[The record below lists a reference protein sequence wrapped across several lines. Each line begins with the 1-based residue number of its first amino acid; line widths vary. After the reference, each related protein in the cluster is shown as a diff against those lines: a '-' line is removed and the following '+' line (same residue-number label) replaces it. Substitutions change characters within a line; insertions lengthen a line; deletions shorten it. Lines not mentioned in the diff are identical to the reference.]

1 VSGIDTATRL
11 EVLYSFSPDRR
22 RLAIA
27 RAANGG
33 SGDIFTVP
41 VEVESGQ
48 GALGFRL
55 GKAELFL
62 GTPFN
67 EALPAFSPD
76 GRWLAYTSDES
87 YARSPGRED
96 DGKFRRA
103 EATSPYGPATGV
115 NCFLRHPTST

>member
-1 VSGIDTATRL
+1 MPGLRTVAAGI
-11 EVLYSFSPDRR
+11 FSQCLSKSNPDRA
-22 RLAIA
+22 LS
-27 RAANGG
+27 G
-33 SGDIFTVP
+33 SG
-41 VEVESGQ
+41 S
-48 GALGFRL
+48 

-67 EALPAFSPD
+67 EAHPAFSPD